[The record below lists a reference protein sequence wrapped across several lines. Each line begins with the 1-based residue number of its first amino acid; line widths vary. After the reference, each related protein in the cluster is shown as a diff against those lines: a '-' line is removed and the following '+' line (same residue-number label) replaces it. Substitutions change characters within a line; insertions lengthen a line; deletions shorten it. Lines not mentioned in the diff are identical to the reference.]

1 MHFKTI
7 ANTWQSNFKWD
18 GISALKFEAAL
29 IHVLSDVFV
38 AVAVVVANRELKME
52 TFSGRRR
59 PD

>member
-29 IHVLSDVFV
+29 IHVLSDVFI
-38 AVAVVVANRELKME
+38 AVAVVVANKLQKICVLP
-52 TFSGRRR
+52 SS
-59 PD
+59 